1 MQNQGEDQPC
11 RIKLEG
17 LPTKHQVPKQGAR
30 EFLRLKLRLRQ
41 LVSLFCKIAFSG
53 LTHDPHLALSS
64 GAASL

>member
-30 EFLRLKLRLRQ
+30 EFLRLR
-41 LVSLFCKIAFSG
+41 V
-53 LTHDPHLALSS
+53 
-64 GAASL
+64 